1 MSAATQFPTPTLHPG
16 DFDDDGNWVA
26 APAVKRNKG
35 GKSDLGGRQTDARFE
50 RHLSRVHGVELMNH
64 EEGDDAPST
73 GEGE

>member
-1 MSAATQFPTPTLHPG
+1 M
-16 DFDDDGNWVA
+16 A

-35 GKSDLGGRQTDARFE
+35 GKSGSGAESDLGGRQTDARFE